1 MNSTTDQIQN
11 LDKFVNWFRELDPRD
26 QDELMTLVYTEHK
39 VRDMVRNFSSMPVD
53 QRKAVFQRLGLP
65 NDLLNRIPPPSTN
78 GNNDI
83 EVEWQE
89 WDNSNDN

>member
-11 LDKFVNWFRELDPRD
+11 LDKFLNWFRELAPCD

-78 GNNDI
+78 GNSDI

-89 WDNSNDN
+89 WDNTNDS

>member
-1 MNSTTDQIQN
+1 MNSTTDQIRN
-11 LDKFVNWFRELDPRD
+11 LDKFLNWFRELDPCD

-78 GNNDI
+78 GNSDI

-89 WDNSNDN
+89 WDNTNDS

>member
-11 LDKFVNWFRELDPRD
+11 LDKFLNWFRELDPCD

-78 GNNDI
+78 GNSDI

-89 WDNSNDN
+89 WDNTNDS